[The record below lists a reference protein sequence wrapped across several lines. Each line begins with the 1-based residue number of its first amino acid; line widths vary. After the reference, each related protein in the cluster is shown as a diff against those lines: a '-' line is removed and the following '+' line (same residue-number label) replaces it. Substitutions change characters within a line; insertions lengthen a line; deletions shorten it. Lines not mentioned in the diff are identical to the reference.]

1 MGAPVNRAP
10 RCVVRVRRLVAVG
23 ALGSFLALGVV
34 RVAHAEGGYRWRD
47 DAGSVHVAET
57 LDAVPDR
64 YRARAAEARR
74 EEDVRA
80 AARQALEASGGTPSG
95 EADTAAGET
104 APIDS
109 ASAWAALAGF
119 AAPRA
124 SSPASVRPS
133 DPCGRAREQVARW
146 QLGPEW
152 GGGADRASLAEAAR
166 LCPGDERIRVLANLS
181 GPDSRPVEPPR
192 PEPVAPK
199 PAPPRESVPVRA
211 ASLTKP
217 RAKPAANADLP
228 GIAEGFAS
236 SQTAHFDFRWAE
248 ETRDARDHGDNQEK
262 VEEYLEDAYREV
274 GQWLDAYPSRR
285 IPVVFY
291 AHGDFKKRFPGTSW
305 AWGFWDGSAIRVNST
320 LKSAQVIRDELYH
333 EYTHVLVSELTG
345 RSRPPAWLNEGLAE
359 LVEHRA
365 QFGTSRAV
373 DPPSTLVRNVAAQS
387 KARIHGPLSGAF
399 SSGGGCGARRR
410 AYARAYLAVVYLQDE
425 KGMDGVLRIFRELE
439 RGKPFDDAMSLVYPQ
454 GMPAFEKDFDRWLQD
469 QAH

>member
-10 RCVVRVRRLVAVG
+10 RTAVRIRRIVAVG
-23 ALGSFLALGVV
+23 ALASFLAMGAAGAG
-34 RVAHAEGGYRWRD
+34 RAEDGYRWRD
-47 DAGSVHVAET
+47 DTGSVHVAET
-57 LDAVPDR
+57 LGDVPER

-74 EEDVRA
+74 EEGVRA
-80 AARQALEASGGTPSG
+80 AARQALDASGTRAGG
-95 EADTAAGET
+95 EPETAGGET
-104 APIDS
+104 TPMDS

-124 SSPASVRPS
+124 PSPAAPPAS
-133 DPCGRAREQVARW
+133 DPCARARELVARW

-152 GGGADRASLAEAAR
+152 GGGTDRVSLAEAAR

-181 GPDSRPVEPPR
+181 GPDSRPVEPPKPR
-192 PEPVAPK
+192 PAAPEPPPESAPVRSAALAEPRPG
-199 PAPPRESVPVRA
+199 PAP
-211 ASLTKP
+211 
-217 RAKPAANADLP
+217 NADLP
-228 GIAEGFAS
+228 GAAEGFAS
-236 SQTAHFDFRWAE
+236 SRTAHFDFRWAE
-248 ETRDARDHGDNQEK
+248 ETRAGRDHGDNQEK

-274 GQWLDAYPSRR
+274 GQWLDAYPARR
-285 IPVVFY
+285 VPVVFY
-291 AHGDFKKRFPGTSW
+291 ANGDFKKRFPGTSW
-305 AWGFWDGSAIRVNST
+305 AWGFWDGSAIRINST

-333 EYTHVLVSELTG
+333 EYTHVLVSELSG

-365 QFGTSRAV
+365 QLGMARAV

-387 KARIHGPLSGAF
+387 KAGLHGPLSGAF
-399 SSGGGCGARRR
+399 SAGGGCGARRR

-439 RGKPFDDAMSLVYPQ
+439 RGKPFDEAMSLVYPQ
-454 GMPAFEKDFDRWLQD
+454 GMPGFEKDFDHWLQD